1 MQNTFFHKK
10 NFLIKFYELYN
21 NTYEIYY
28 NFLISHKFFDLNI
41 IPDKEYFIWN
51 ERFFLCWNV
60 TKNLILLILEEYKN
74 NKLKLKNSDIEY
86 LLKFYIEKMLQN
98 LFVNETFTDPDVNLL
113 KKLKIIIFGLNNFK
127 NDVYAEKSIKC
138 LYLFLRTF
146 IEAVFLILSQDKLN

>member
-1 MQNTFFHKK
+1 M
-10 NFLIKFYELYN
+10 
-21 NTYEIYY
+21 
-28 NFLISHKFFDLNI
+28 
-41 IPDKEYFIWN
+41 
-51 ERFFLCWNV
+51 CWNV